1 MKLSTGVIQANA
13 YASKIRNV
21 LYAMT
26 QGELESSTTS
36 EVASDINQYFLN
48 IFQERKIDKKDAVR
62 IQFNFEI
69 VEGEQISVDWNS
81 AEIEVY
87 KKDRVIT
94 DLKGP
99 E

>member
-36 EVASDINQYFLN
+36 EVASDLNQYFLN

-69 VEGEQISVDWNS
+69 VEGEQISVDWNN